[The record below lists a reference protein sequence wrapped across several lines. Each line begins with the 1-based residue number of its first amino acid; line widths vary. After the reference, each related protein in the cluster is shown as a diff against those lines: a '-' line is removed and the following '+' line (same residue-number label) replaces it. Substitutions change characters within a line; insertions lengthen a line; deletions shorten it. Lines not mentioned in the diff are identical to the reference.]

1 MIRGRLIRA
10 LRSAAG
16 ERANQRPGRAA
27 DRPIGRRSTAG
38 RLFATTATVAAS
50 ALVMSGCYFFP
61 IAQRAAVAPP
71 EPLPWFCSAG
81 ATELTRDDCNSMGA
95 QLDIAYGVALAHLRG
110 ADALAA
116 GATASPYEAGVGARF
131 VLRPP
136 SGRFSQGE
144 PDTLLYDGTGPDAQL
159 AGLEWNVTGPV
170 PAGFVGDLDQWQA
183 TGPDLWTLRLWIV
196 RPFENRVDP
205 FASSHPCLEA
215 AGPVYDVTAACYQQT
230 HPEPLEI
237 LVTNDDGYAAA
248 GIDAVVEALRA
259 LPNVEVMVVAPATNQ
274 SGSSDKTTP
283 DGVTSFAGQTL
294 SGHPAVAVNGY
305 PADSVVHALNVLRLT
320 PDLVVS
326 GINEGQNIGPI
337 VDLSGT
343 VGAARQAVAHGVPAL
358 AVSGGSGADFGQ
370 EGYEDVDYEAA
381 VPIVVQWVEMRL
393 ESIRDGSLAVEVSNL
408 NVPTC
413 ATGGQ
418 VRGLLELEVA
428 HEGPALDGQDC
439 TSTLEDPPDDVTAFV
454 NGFATLTVLPDEP
467 ANPPEAVVPGDS

>member
-259 LPNVEVMVVAPATNQ
+259 LPQLEEINGRPWVDFWREV
-274 SGSSDKTTP
+274 D
-283 DGVTSFAGQTL
+283 
-294 SGHPAVAVNGY
+294 
-305 PADSVVHALNVLRLT
+305 
-320 PDLVVS
+320 
-326 GINEGQNIGPI
+326 
-337 VDLSGT
+337 
-343 VGAARQAVAHGVPAL
+343 ARQ
-358 AVSGGSGADFGQ
+358 
-370 EGYEDVDYEAA
+370 
-381 VPIVVQWVEMRL
+381 L
-393 ESIRDGSLAVEVSNL
+393 E
-408 NVPTC
+408 
-413 ATGGQ
+413 
-418 VRGLLELEVA
+418 
-428 HEGPALDGQDC
+428 
-439 TSTLEDPPDDVTAFV
+439 
-454 NGFATLTVLPDEP
+454 
-467 ANPPEAVVPGDS
+467 